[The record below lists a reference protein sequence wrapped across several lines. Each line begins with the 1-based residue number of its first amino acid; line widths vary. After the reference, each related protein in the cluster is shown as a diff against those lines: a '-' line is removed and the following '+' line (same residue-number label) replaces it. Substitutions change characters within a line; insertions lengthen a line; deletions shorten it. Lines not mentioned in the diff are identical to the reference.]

1 MTVFQIGEP
10 YNLLRSTNTA
20 AVKEH
25 LMITVFGKGQY
36 GVVTIGFPDLIFY
49 FLFSLFFVHPVQLLT
64 APNIFDALTLL
75 WPPEAPQRASR
86 TFQGARLIAIRLMLK
101 TAPRRSQRAILLLF
115 TRHELDHLIM
125 PFILAD
131 ASTDEQ
137 GHSVLLTA
145 HPYRFFS
152 SSPYL
157 LPRPCCPY
165 RRPQ

>member
-1 MTVFQIGEP
+1 MWGHLYYSYSHTSPFF
-10 YNLLRSTNTA
+10 SCA
-20 AVKEH
+20 A
-25 LMITVFGKGQY
+25 Y
-36 GVVTIGFPDLIFY
+36 GVVTIVFPDLIFY

-64 APNIFDALTLL
+64 APNKLYSPL

-86 TFQGARLIAIRLMLK
+86 AFQGARLIAIRLMLK

-125 PFILAD
+125 PFLLAD
-131 ASTDEQ
+131 ATTDEQ